1 MDRNIIKED
10 LENIISSDLPWEQ
23 FKDSTV
29 LISGANGFLPAYMVE
44 TLLYLNTVRNLN
56 IKVIGLVRN
65 KDKALNRFSN
75 YKSRDDLKLLIQD
88 VCDPIDWTDRIDYIV
103 HAASQASPKYYG
115 KDPVGTL
122 KANVIGTSNLLELA
136 KNKNLSGFLYFSS
149 SEIYGQVDDANTP
162 TNETAYGYLDPV
174 NIRSCYAESKR
185 MGETICVSW
194 FHQYDIPIK
203 IIRPFH
209 SYGPRMALD
218 DGRVYADFVANIIE
232 GNDIVLKSDG
242 SAIRTFCYLTDAI
255 KGFFTVLLK
264 GENGHAYNVGNPEC
278 KASIL
283 ELANQL
289 VDIFV
294 EKGLRVIRHD
304 VPCQGYIQ
312 SKVSRSIPDITKI
325 KDLGWIPTTSI
336 NSGFKRTVES
346 FL

>member
-1 MDRNIIKED
+1 MNRNIVDED

-29 LISGANGFLPAYMVE
+29 LISGANGFLPAYMAE
-44 TLLYLNTVRNLN
+44 TLLYLNTVRHLN

-65 KDKALNRFSN
+65 KDKALTRFSN
-75 YKSRDDLKLLIQD
+75 YKNRDDLKLLIQD
-88 VCDPIDWTDRIDYIV
+88 VCDPIDCTDKIDYII

-115 KDPVGTL
+115 IDPVGTL

-136 KNKNLSGFLYFSS
+136 KGKNLSGFLYFSS
-149 SEIYGQVDDANTP
+149 SEIYGQLGDDDTP
-162 TNETAYGYLDPV
+162 IIETAYGYLDPI

-185 MGETICVSW
+185 MGETISVSW
-194 FHQYDIPIK
+194 FHQYDIPVK

-218 DGRVYADFVANIIE
+218 DGRVYADFAANILE
-232 GNDIVLKSDG
+232 SKDIVLKSDG
-242 SAIRTFCYLTDAI
+242 SAIRAFCYLADAT

-289 VDIFV
+289 VDLFV
-294 EKGLRVIRHD
+294 EKGLRVVRHD
-304 VPCQGYIQ
+304 VSCQPYIQ
-312 SKVSRSIPDITKI
+312 SKVSRIIPDINKI
-325 KDLGWIPTTSI
+325 KALGWIPTTSI
-336 NSGFKRTVES
+336 NIGFKRTLES